1 MVINFL
7 NLIFFDF
14 LIYYV
19 QIILGVLISVAFL
32 TLLERKVLRYTQL
45 RKGPN
50 KLGLV
55 GVVQPFSDAIKLFS
69 KEKSLPFM
77 VNSFFFVF
85 FPIFRFFVL
94 IFVWVCL
101 PSISGWVDMSYG
113 VLVFLCLA
121 AISVYGTVL
130 SGWSRT
136 SKYSL
141 LGSLRAVAQR
151 ISYEVVWAFL
161 FLILIYSYH
170 SISLNYIY
178 NFNRIFFYMFIN
190 LISFLLFFIVC
201 VVESNRAPF
210 DLAEGESELVSGFNV
225 EYGGFLF
232 AIIFLGEYSSIIWL
246 CFLIGT
252 LFFLSLRFFFVIFL
266 ILIFLFLRSSY
277 PRIRYDILMSLTWK
291 KMLPLVLILGF
302 WSVIF
307 V

>member
-130 SGWSRT
+130 SG
-136 SKYSL
+136 
-141 LGSLRAVAQR
+141 
-151 ISYEVVWAFL
+151 
-161 FLILIYSYH
+161 
-170 SISLNYIY
+170 
-178 NFNRIFFYMFIN
+178 
-190 LISFLLFFIVC
+190 
-201 VVESNRAPF
+201 
-210 DLAEGESELVSGFNV
+210 
-225 EYGGFLF
+225 
-232 AIIFLGEYSSIIWL
+232 
-246 CFLIGT
+246 
-252 LFFLSLRFFFVIFL
+252 
-266 ILIFLFLRSSY
+266 
-277 PRIRYDILMSLTWK
+277 
-291 KMLPLVLILGF
+291 
-302 WSVIF
+302 
-307 V
+307 